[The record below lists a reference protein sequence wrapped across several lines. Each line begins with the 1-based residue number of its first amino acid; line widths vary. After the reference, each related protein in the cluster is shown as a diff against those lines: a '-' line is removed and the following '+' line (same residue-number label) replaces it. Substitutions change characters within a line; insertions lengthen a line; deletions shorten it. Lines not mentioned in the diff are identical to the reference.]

1 MYDNKEN
8 NNETQN
14 VPESIITNKI
24 QIDSDF
30 GALVLIDMLYNKGKI
45 NKTTYQ
51 AIQKKYNNK
60 D

>member
-1 MYDNKEN
+1 MYKEN
-8 NNETQN
+8 NNEIQN
-14 VPESIITNKI
+14 VPESIITNKT

-45 NKTTYQ
+45 NKATYQ